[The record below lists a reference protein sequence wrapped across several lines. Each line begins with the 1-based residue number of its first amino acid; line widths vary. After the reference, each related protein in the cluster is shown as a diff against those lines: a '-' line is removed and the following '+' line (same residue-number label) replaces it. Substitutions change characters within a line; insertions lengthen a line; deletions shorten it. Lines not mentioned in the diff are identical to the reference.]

1 VETPPVD
8 SGPVGESAA
17 SPVGRVVGTFVSPGP
32 TFASIA
38 RRPGWIAPLLLSTVL
53 SVVLSAVLLPRMDFE
68 AAVRERLAE
77 REETVS
83 EERIEKIVSAQ
94 KRVAAFGYVWAA
106 LAPALV
112 SLAVAGIFWL
122 SFKAFGWELSYR
134 QSFGVTTHAFLPTL
148 FASLLLIFFV
158 GRLERV
164 NPADLDDLVKS
175 NPGFLVDRHAN
186 PVLHSLVQSID
197 VFSIWA
203 FALLVLGFALAAK
216 VTRGKA
222 AAVIGT
228 LWAVYVLGK
237 AGLTAVFS

>member
-1 VETPPVD
+1 
-8 SGPVGESAA
+8 
-17 SPVGRVVGTFVSPGP
+17 
-32 TFASIA
+32 
-38 RRPGWIAPLLLSTVL
+38 
-53 SVVLSAVLLPRMDFE
+53 MDFE

-94 KRVAAFGYVWAA
+94 KRFAGFGYVWAT

-112 SLAVAGIFWL
+112 SLAVAGILWL

>member
-1 VETPPVD
+1 METPPVD

-77 REETVS
+77 RGETVS

-94 KRVAAFGYVWAA
+94 KKFAGFGYVWATC
-106 LAPALV
+106 APALV

>member
-1 VETPPVD
+1 VETSPVD
-8 SGPVGESAA
+8 SGPAAESAA

-38 RRPGWIAPLLLSTVL
+38 RRPGWIAPLLLSTIL

-94 KRVAAFGYVWAA
+94 KRFAAFGYVWAA

-148 FASLLLIFFV
+148 FVSLLLIFFV
-158 GRLERV
+158 GRRELV
-164 NPADLDDLVKS
+164 NPADLTDLVKS

-186 PVLHSLVQSID
+186 PVLHSLLQSID

-216 VTRGKA
+216 VTHGKA